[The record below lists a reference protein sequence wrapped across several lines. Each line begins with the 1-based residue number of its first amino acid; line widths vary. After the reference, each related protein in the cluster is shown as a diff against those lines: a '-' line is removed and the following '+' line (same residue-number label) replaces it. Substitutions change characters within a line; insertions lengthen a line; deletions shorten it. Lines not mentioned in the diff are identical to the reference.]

1 MSARAAR
8 RESKENRM
16 NKRAI
21 IAIEDDPGDQTL
33 LRMAFDQCKFAHELR
48 VFNTG
53 EEALRHLVAAAAANS
68 VETAPVALVLV
79 DFNMPGLKGDEVIAL
94 MRANQRL
101 RAIPAVMLSGS
112 ARESDINLAYDKGAN
127 AYLRKSLDFEEF
139 TDVIRETVTFW
150 ADYNLVPSARVS

>member
-1 MSARAAR
+1 
-8 RESKENRM
+8 M

-21 IAIEDDPGDQTL
+21 IAVEDDPGDQTL
-33 LRMAFDQCKFAHELR
+33 LRMAFDQCNFIHELR

-53 EEALRHLVAAAAANS
+53 EEALRHLEAAALANS

-112 ARESDINLAYDKGAN
+112 ARESDITMAYEKGAN

-150 ADYNLVPSARVS
+150 ADYNLLPGSSVN

>member
-1 MSARAAR
+1 
-8 RESKENRM
+8 M

-101 RAIPAVMLSGS
+101 RAIPAVMLDVGYPIAALKGLSLLARTASLIAHLQEESTRPIGFVMSGAAAAAIS
-112 ARESDINLAYDKGAN
+112 YDGEDP
-127 AYLRKSLDFEEF
+127 RG
-139 TDVIRETVTFW
+139 
-150 ADYNLVPSARVS
+150 